1 MAKNQ
6 MPEED
11 MDFPIWAA
19 TMSQSSNRSLAG
31 ARLVPPLDALHGR
44 ELSERVISQAG
55 QWGMII
61 ADADGTEHPDVTHA
75 KANQGVSA
83 ESGCPGPARPCDE
96 EGRGVT
102 DPDPDGSLHPG
113 TKPAGSPQATTASDF
128 DMTFGSVETMNY
140 MRRVSG
146 AEAIAWAQSRM
157 PVLRGLLEELRTEVD
172 FGSARIAA
180 CLILEPKT
188 AVLLREL
195 KRAGAQVGVYCE
207 PGAVDQRV
215 AEQLKR
221 EGITVCADSSWDDDE
236 ARQGALDL
244 MDRIQPNLIIDD
256 GASFARLALRDR
268 PELAANLMGVAE
280 ETTSGVRAFA
290 AMEEDAALT
299 FPVIAVNDSRM
310 KTDFDNAHGTGETCL
325 TTMQDLLGAQ
335 CFQDQRVLVIG
346 YGPVGRGFAL
356 GARALGARVSVSDI
370 DPRAALRAVF
380 DGFPALDTPQALPR
394 ADMVI
399 SATGVVH
406 TVDLDDMRAMRPGAV
421 LAVIGGIANEIAL
434 DRLPGRDLSQEDQVS
449 TIEVPNGPEL
459 TLLSHGDG
467 VNYTAGGGNPIE
479 IMDLSFAVQ
488 VSALAHLLRQGRNLA
503 HRVHRLP
510 DQVDRRIA
518 SLALKVRGHQAR
530 RQACPSAQDWR
541 TTRFDARRGSREA

>member
-19 TMSQSSNRSLAG
+19 AMSQSSNRSLAG
-31 ARLVPPLDALHGR
+31 ARLVPPFDALHGR

-61 ADADGTEHPDVTHA
+61 ADADGTEPSDVMHA
-75 KANQGVSA
+75 KANQGASA
-83 ESGCPGPARPCDE
+83 ESGCPGPTQSGDE
-96 EGRGVT
+96 EGRAVT
-102 DPDPDGSLHPG
+102 GPDPEGSLHPG
-113 TKPAGSPQATTASDF
+113 TKPEESPQATTAGDF
-128 DMTFGSVETMNY
+128 DMTFGSVETMND

-157 PVLRGLLEELRTEVD
+157 PILRRLLEELRTEAD
-172 FGSARIAA
+172 FRSARIAA

-221 EGITVCADSSWDDDE
+221 EGITVCADSSWDEDE

-256 GASFARLALRDR
+256 GASFARLALRER

-325 TTMQDLLGAQ
+325 TTMQDLLGAH
-335 CFQDQRVLVIG
+335 CFQGQRVLVIG

-406 TVDLDDMRAMRPGAV
+406 TVDLDDMQAMRPGAV

-449 TIEVPNGPEL
+449 TIKVPNGPEL

-488 VSALAHLLRQGRNLA
+488 VSALAHLLRQGRSLD

-530 RQACPSAQDWR
+530 RQAGPPVQDWR